1 VTGLE
6 SALADYLQL
15 RRQLGFT
22 LDRPARWL
30 ASFADYAEARG
41 AGYVTT
47 ELALAWAAQP
57 PGADRSWHA
66 ARLSAVRLFARYL
79 QARDPRTEVPAAGLL
94 PGGSRRA
101 EPYLYSAAEITALM
115 TAAGAIRA
123 PLRAATYQTLIGLL
137 AVTGMRV
144 GEAISLDRCHADLDA
159 GVITVRQGKFGKSRQ
174 LPLHPSAVTALDAY
188 ARIRDEAFPRP
199 GTPAFFASLAGT
211 RLIYKNVHRTYH
223 RLTLAAGLRP
233 RSARCRP
240 RIHDLRH
247 SFAVATLIG
256 WYRDG
261 GDVAARLPLLSTYL
275 GHAGP
280 DDTYWYLE
288 AAPELLTLA
297 AARLG
302 TIG

>member
-1 VTGLE
+1 MTGLQ

-30 ASFADYAEARG
+30 ASFADYAEAHG
-41 AGYVTT
+41 PGYVTT

-115 TAAGAIRA
+115 TAAGAIGA

-144 GEAISLDRCHADLDA
+144 GEAISLDCCNADLDA

-188 ARIRDEAFPRP
+188 ARIRDEAFSRP
-199 GTPAFFASLAGT
+199 GTPAFFVSLAGT

-223 RLTLAAGLRP
+223 RLVLAAGLRP

-275 GHAGP
+275 GHADP